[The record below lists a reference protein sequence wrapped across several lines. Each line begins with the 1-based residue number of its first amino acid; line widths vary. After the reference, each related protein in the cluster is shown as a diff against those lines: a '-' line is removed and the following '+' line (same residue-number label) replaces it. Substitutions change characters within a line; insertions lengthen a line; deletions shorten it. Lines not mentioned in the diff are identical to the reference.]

1 MRQFF
6 TSATLSLLALVAWLP
21 ARGQEVTGLQ
31 LSHSTI
37 TVGDELTVE
46 VAIKGLT
53 GGSRCGLRVDLGSQE
68 SEEFRLGVGSQNSST
83 VVVKRQ
89 LKTLGPMIVKAY
101 GKFLPRGL
109 NSLVACGGPEF
120 SAKVDVVLVQAQSQS
135 PNTQATRLNLD
146 QELERM
152 DQKVSALERRI
163 GEPARVGTVDEGT
176 QVIMPFPGS
185 TGVTEPA
192 TAPLRPPL
200 NLPSAPPPTTG
211 PEATPAAATGAARFL
226 VVNDPLTGKV
236 KAQLTVAT
244 PFVCTLMVNELRK
257 TYAERLRQSVRG
269 LGVTDSEA
277 MARDLASCQPID
289 HSPGM
294 RFRTRVRLPNAG
306 IEYDLLAF
314 TRDVCQSESPDPSAD
329 TQLFERCAAI
339 R

>member
-1 MRQFF
+1 MRRFF
-6 TSATLSLLALVAWLP
+6 ASALISLSTLVAWLP

-46 VAIKGLT
+46 VAIRGLT
-53 GGSRCGLRVDLGSQE
+53 GGNRCGLRVDFGSQE
-68 SEEFRLGVGSQNSST
+68 SEEFRLGVDGQGSST
-83 VVVKRQ
+83 VVAKRRV
-89 LKTLGPMIVKAY
+89 KTLGPMVVKAY

-109 NSLVACGGPEF
+109 NSLAACGGREF
-120 SAKVDVVLVQAQSQS
+120 SAKVDVVLVQAQS
-135 PNTQATRLNLD
+135 PNAQATRRNLD

-176 QVIMPFPGS
+176 QMIMPLQGS
-185 TGVTEPA
+185 TGVAEPA
-192 TAPLRPPL
+192 PAPLRPPL

-211 PEATPAAATGAARFL
+211 PEATSTAATGAARFL

-244 PFVCTLMVNELRK
+244 PFVCVLMASELRK

-329 TQLFERCAAI
+329 TQLLERCAAI